1 MIQTYEIHVHMININ
16 KCSNIVKEHLA
27 YFVLDQHEYMQMK
40 GSLIV
45 VIAA

>member
-1 MIQTYEIHVHMININ
+1 MIQTYEMYVHMININ

-40 GSLIV
+40 GYLIV